1 MRAGE
6 ILLLGAHFAERER
19 GGKKR
24 QQHYSYA
31 RGPMGAGK
39 SLLLFLIILV
49 WGNDSSV
56 AHGNKPFFQLWLSQ
70 VPTLWVLHTILKNP
84 FCV

>member
-24 QQHYSYA
+24 QQHYSYSPVW
-31 RGPMGAGK
+31 GQVK
-39 SLLLFLIILV
+39 VFLLFLLILV

-70 VPTLWVLHTILKNP
+70 VPTLWGFTYNT
-84 FCV
+84 

>member
-24 QQHYSYA
+24 QQHYSYSPVW
-31 RGPMGAGK
+31 GQVKVFSFFCSYWYGEMTLQLPMVINPSFNSGSLK
-39 SLLLFLIILV
+39 SLHY
-49 WGNDSSV
+49 G
-56 AHGNKPFFQLWLSQ
+56 
-70 VPTLWVLHTILKNP
+70 VLHTILKNP